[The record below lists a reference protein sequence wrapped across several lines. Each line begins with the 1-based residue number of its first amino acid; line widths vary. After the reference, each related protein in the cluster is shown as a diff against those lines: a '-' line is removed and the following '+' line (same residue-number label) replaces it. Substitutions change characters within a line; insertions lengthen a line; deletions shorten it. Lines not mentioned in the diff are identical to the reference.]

1 MRDATPFRSLIVHS
15 RGQIVE
21 TLRARRHE
29 LGLTCEGLDDH
40 AGFSDRYTAKL
51 ENPTSPS
58 GKLGFHFDPA
68 SVEIG
73 PAGNLRMT
81 AMAELWLDAL
91 GLCLVLV
98 DRATADSI
106 GATPAPPPSPRTRV
120 SRTGGDA
127 APGHALARA
136 AKGAKAVQ
144 ALTQYVAADRAASA
158 AEVVRT
164 TLAANPFVAARPD
177 LLEKVE
183 AVARQAEALG
193 TAIGEAA

>member
-1 MRDATPFRSLIVHS
+1 MRDAVPARPLIVHS

-21 TLRARRHE
+21 ALRARRHE
-29 LGLTCEGLDDH
+29 LGLTCEGLDAH
-40 AGFSDRYTAKL
+40 AGFSDRYVSKL

-73 PAGNLRMT
+73 PSGNVRMT
-81 AMAELWLDAL
+81 AMSELWLEAL

-98 DRATADSI
+98 DRATADAI
-106 GATPAPPPSPRTRV
+106 GATPAPPPSPREHV
-120 SRTGGDA
+120 ARTGGDA

-136 AKGAKAVQ
+136 AKGAKAAQ
-144 ALTQYVAADRAASA
+144 ALTQYVAADRAVSA

-164 TLAANPFVAARPD
+164 SLAANPFVAARPT

-183 AVARQAEALG
+183 EVAREVEALG
-193 TAIGEAA
+193 AAIGEAA